1 MSDATQSE
9 LLEDWCYIDALGRPR
24 RRKSPMKRLVPRILV
39 TASGCHEFQ
48 GARNDMNYGQIGVKS
63 RLMYTHRVMWIA
75 HHGPIPDGLLVL
87 HHCDNPPCCNLDHLF
102 LGTKRDN
109 AIDMARKGRWRNQF
123 SA

>member
-1 MSDATQSE
+1 
-9 LLEDWCYIDALGRPR
+9 
-24 RRKSPMKRLVPRILV
+24 MKRLVPRILV